1 MPARLPRTL
10 GEVAPETRPAH
21 PIVIAHRGASGYRPE
36 HTSAAYE
43 LAIALGADAVEPD
56 VVPTRDGVLVVRHE
70 NEIGG
75 TTDVA
80 DRPEFAD
87 RRTTRVVDGQELT
100 GWFTEDFTWAEL
112 SRLRARERLPRMRPA
127 STRFDGR
134 YPVLRLEDVLR
145 IIDAAPREVAV
156 VLEIKHATYFASVG
170 LNMARLVE
178 REVIRWRARGGTA
191 PLVVESFEQGV
202 LDDLRRRELRAQFVY
217 LHERRGAA
225 ADLVAVHGRAAP
237 TWESQRT
244 NAGLDALAACGMH
257 GLSVETSALS
267 RDLVTRAHARGL
279 DVYTWTLRPENRF
292 LPERHRIGSARSR
305 HGDWHASFAAVAAT
319 GVDGV
324 FADHPDLP
332 REAWGAPR
340 RA

>member
-1 MPARLPRTL
+1 MPK
-10 GEVAPETRPAH
+10 ETRPAQ
-21 PIVIAHRGASGYRPE
+21 PLVIAHRGASGYRPE
-36 HTSAAYE
+36 HTRAAYE

-80 DRPEFAD
+80 EHPEFAD
-87 RRTTRVVDGQELT
+87 RRTTRVVDGQKLT

-112 SRLRARERLPRMRPA
+112 STLRARERLPRVRPA

-134 YPVLRLEDVLR
+134 YPILRLEDVLD
-145 IIDAAPREVAV
+145 IIDAAPRPVAV
-156 VLEIKHATYFASVG
+156 VIEIKHATYFTAAG
-170 LNMARLVE
+170 FDMARLVE

-202 LDDLRRRELRAQFVY
+202 LDELHRRELRGQLVY
-217 LHERRGAA
+217 LHEKSGAA
-225 ADLVAVHGRAAP
+225 ADLVAALGRRAP

-244 NAGLDALAACGMH
+244 NAGLDALATAGMH
-257 GLSVETSALS
+257 GLSVETAALS
-267 RDLVTRAHARGL
+267 RDLVERAHARGL
-279 DVYTWTLRPENRF
+279 AVYTWTLRPENRF
-292 LPERHRIGSARSR
+292 LPERHRLGASTAA
-305 HGDWHASFAAVAAT
+305 HGDWHAWFAGVCAT

-324 FADHPDLP
+324 FADHPDLV
-332 REAWGAPR
+332 REALA
-340 RA
+340 

>member
-1 MPARLPRTL
+1 MPQ
-10 GEVAPETRPAH
+10 ETRPAH

-36 HTSAAYE
+36 HTRSAYE

-75 TTDVA
+75 TTDVGE
-80 DRPEFAD
+80 RREFAD
-87 RRTTRVVDGQELT
+87 RRATRVVDGQELT

-112 SRLRARERLPRMRPA
+112 ATLRARERLPRLRPA
-127 STRFDGR
+127 STRFDDR
-134 YPVLRLEDVLR
+134 YPILRLEDVLG
-145 IIDAAPREVAV
+145 IVDAAPRPVAV
-156 VLEIKHATYFASVG
+156 VIEIKHPTYFAGVG
-170 LNMARLVE
+170 ADMARLVE

-191 PLVVESFEQGV
+191 PLIVESFEQGV
-202 LDDLRRRELRAQFVY
+202 LDDLRRRELRGRYVY

-225 ADLVAVHGRAAP
+225 ADLVAAHGRRAP
-237 TWESQRT
+237 SWQAQRSD
-244 NAGLDALAACGMH
+244 AGLDALVAAGMH

-279 DVYTWTLRPENRF
+279 EVFTWTLRPENRF
-292 LPERHRIGSARSR
+292 LPERHRLRAAASA
-305 HGDWHASFAAVAAT
+305 HGDWHAWFAEVAAT

-324 FADHPDLP
+324 FADHPDLV
-332 REAWGAPR
+332 REALGGVGGAT
-340 RA
+340 